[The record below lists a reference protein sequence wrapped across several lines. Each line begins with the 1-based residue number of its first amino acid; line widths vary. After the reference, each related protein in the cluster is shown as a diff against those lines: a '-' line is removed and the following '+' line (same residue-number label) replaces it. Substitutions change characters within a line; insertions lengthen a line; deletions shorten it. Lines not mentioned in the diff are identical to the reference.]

1 VKASEFLELGPA
13 ERRAREAEMREQMF
27 RIRFQ
32 LSMGQVEGLK
42 KYRALRKDLARLL
55 GARRREELGGAN

>member
-1 VKASEFLELGPA
+1 MKASEFSELGLA
-13 ERRAREAEMREQMF
+13 EGRAREAEMREQMF

-55 GARRREELGGAN
+55 GARRRQNLEGAN